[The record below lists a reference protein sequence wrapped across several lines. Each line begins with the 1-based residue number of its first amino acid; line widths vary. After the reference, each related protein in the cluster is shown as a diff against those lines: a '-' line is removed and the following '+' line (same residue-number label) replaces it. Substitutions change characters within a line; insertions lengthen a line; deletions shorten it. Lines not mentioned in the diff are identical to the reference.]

1 MADPMQAEESVEIEL
16 EPTETDETE
25 EQTPELETSQVEV
38 QTAPQP
44 VAEKSEEEE
53 IADYSESVKK
63 RINKLTY
70 KIREAER
77 REQAAIEYAKNVQQ
91 KLNTTQASLS
101 QKDKSLYDEYSARV
115 ESQLA
120 AAEDRYKK
128 AHDLGET
135 DEMLAA
141 QKDVATLAVELES
154 LNRVKPE
161 QQKAEQPVEVQ
172 QPQQQ
177 FAQQP
182 QPQVQAPPPQ
192 PDSKAQEWAKNNE
205 WFGNDLAMTTSAF
218 AFHRQL
224 VENEGFDP
232 ASDDYYQEVD
242 RRMAEA
248 FPHKYGGKDSPVTN
262 VQENVVNSSRG
273 VRSGTGKGRTVK
285 LTPSEVAIA
294 KRLGVPLEEYAKHVK
309 R

>member
-1 MADPMQAEESVEIEL
+1 MADPMQAEEAVEVEIEPLENEEDESEQATQQL
-16 EPTETDETE
+16 EPVE
-25 EQTPELETSQVEV
+25 SQESVS
-38 QTAPQP
+38 
-44 VAEKSEEEE
+44 EKSDEDE

-70 KIREAER
+70 KIRESER
-77 REQAAIEYAKNVQQ
+77 REAAAIEYAKNVQE

-101 QKDKSLYDEYSARV
+101 QKDKNLYDEYSARV

-120 AAEDRYKK
+120 SAEDRYKK

-161 QQKAEQPVEVQ
+161 QQQTEQRVEVQ

-177 FAQQP
+177 FVQQP
-182 QPQVQAPPPQ
+182 QPQVQQPPQ
-192 PDSKAQEWAKNNE
+192 PDSKAQDWAKKNE

-242 RRMAEA
+242 KRMAEA

>member
-1 MADPMQAEESVEIEL
+1 MANTMQAETEEAVEIEL
-16 EPTETDETE
+16 EEGTTEDAQGANEVVVEESEAPEETTEAKSDET
-25 EQTPELETSQVEV
+25 
-38 QTAPQP
+38 
-44 VAEKSEEEE
+44 E

-77 REQAAIEYAKNVQQ
+77 REAAAIDYAKNVQE
-91 KLNTTQASLS
+91 KLNTTQISLS
-101 QKDKSLYDEYSARV
+101 QKDKNLYDEYSARV

-120 AAEDRYKK
+120 SAEDRYKK

-135 DEMLAA
+135 DDMLAA
-141 QKDVATLAVELES
+141 QKDVAKLAVELES
-154 LNRVKPE
+154 LSRVKPQQEAQE
-161 QQKAEQPVEVQ
+161 QQVDVQQAQPV
-172 QPQQQ
+172 
-177 FAQQP
+177 AQQ
-182 QPQVQAPPPQ
+182 QPQVQQAPPQ
-192 PDSKAQEWAKNNE
+192 PDAKAQEWATKND

-224 VENEGFDP
+224 VEQEGFDP
-232 ASDDYYQEVD
+232 QSDDYYREVD

-248 FPHKYGGKDSPVTN
+248 FPHKLNGGGEVSQVNN
-262 VQENVVNSSRG
+262 VQENVANSSRG
-273 VRSGTGKGRTVK
+273 ARGRTGKGRTVK